1 MLLSESIKRTNTM
14 YGELNIRVSRV
25 IFVHGSV
32 DPWHALGITQ
42 TRTKNNIAI
51 FINGKYSLIFFLLK
65 CENKNCIDNI
75 L

>member
-1 MLLSESIKRTNTM
+1 MV

-25 IFVHGSV
+25 IFVHGTV

-51 FINGKYSLIFFLLK
+51 FINGKY
-65 CENKNCIDNI
+65 NC
-75 L
+75 